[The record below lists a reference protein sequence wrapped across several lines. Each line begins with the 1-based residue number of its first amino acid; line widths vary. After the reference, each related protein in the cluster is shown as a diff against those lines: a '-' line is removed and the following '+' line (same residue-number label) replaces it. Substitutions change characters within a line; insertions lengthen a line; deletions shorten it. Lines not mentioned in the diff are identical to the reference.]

1 MPLSPRSMSKKQ
13 IQRKL
18 TIYFSA
24 MIVINSFVFWR
35 SAHGIAI
42 GLSDFASFYT
52 AAEILRD
59 GRGHQL
65 YDLNLQEEVQR
76 SVMPEAVKERGGIL
90 PFNHPAFEAIVFL
103 PLTAFSLH
111 TAFWIWFSINIGF
124 LFAVIWVLR
133 KYLPL
138 VGQAPFYLWAAGCL
152 AFPPIAIT
160 LIQGQDSIVLLF
172 FYCMA
177 FIALRREAEFSAGG
191 WIAAGLFKFQVSLPF
206 IVPLLLR
213 RRWRIIAGFSFVG
226 TLLVIISLATV
237 GFAGLLQYP
246 NYVWKLDHDPTFG
259 WLVPS
264 RTPNLHGLILSAP
277 LSSFPR
283 LCDALLAIFSGILV
297 AAGAFAWRTGS
308 TSNYGSLYRAFAGNL
323 LISVLLSYHILV
335 HDLSVLFLALLLV
348 AENAAGGLHSEEWVK
363 TLTWACVALLWS
375 PLYLILMRIHRLDL
389 LAIVFLILLGTVV
402 IQSPRGKPLGDQA
415 GQNPA
420 IS

>member
-1 MPLSPRSMSKKQ
+1 MLKKQ

-18 TIYFSA
+18 AIYFSSL
-24 MIVINSFVFWR
+24 IFINCFVFWR
-35 SAHGIAI
+35 SVNGIAI

-52 AAEILRD
+52 AAEILHD

-65 YDLNLQEEVQR
+65 YDLNLQEKVQR
-76 SVMPEAVKERGGIL
+76 SVMPEAVKARGGIL
-90 PFNHPAFEAIVFL
+90 PFNHPAFEAILFL
-103 PLTAFSLH
+103 PLTVFSLQ

-138 VGQAPFYLWAAGCL
+138 LGQAPFCLWVAACFS
-152 AFPPIAIT
+152 FPPIAIT

-172 FYCMA
+172 FYCTA

-213 RRWRIIAGFSFVG
+213 RRWRIIAGFCFVG
-226 TLLVIISLATV
+226 TLLVIISLGTV

-246 NYVWKLDHDPTFG
+246 NYVWKLDHDPNFG
-259 WLVPS
+259 WLVPF
-264 RTPNLHGLILSAP
+264 RTPNLRGLILSLP
-277 LSSFPR
+277 LSIYPR
-283 LCDALLAIFSGILV
+283 VCDALLAISSGILV
-297 AAGAFAWRTGS
+297 AAGAFVWGTGS
-308 TSNYGSLYRAFAGNL
+308 SPNYRSLYRAFAGNL

-348 AENAAGGLHSEEWVK
+348 AENAAGGLHGEGWVK
-363 TLTWACVALLWS
+363 TETWVCVALLWS
-375 PLYLILMRIHRLDL
+375 PVYFICMRIHRLDL

-402 IQSPRGKPLGDQA
+402 IQSPRGKPLGEQA
-415 GQNPA
+415 SQNPA

>member
-1 MPLSPRSMSKKQ
+1 MLKRQ

-18 TIYFSA
+18 TIYFSSL
-24 MIVINSFVFWR
+24 IFINCFVFWR
-35 SAHGIAI
+35 SANGIAI

-52 AAEILRD
+52 AAEILHD

-65 YDLNLQEEVQR
+65 YDLDLQEKVQR

-90 PFNHPAFEAIVFL
+90 PFNHPAFESIVFL
-103 PLTAFSLH
+103 PLTVFSLH
-111 TAFWIWFSINIGF
+111 IAFWIWFSINIGF

-138 VGQAPFYLWAAGCL
+138 LGQAPFYLWAAGCL
-152 AFPPIAIT
+152 SFPPIAIT

-177 FIALRREAEFSAGG
+177 FIALRRQTEFSAGG

-213 RRWRIIAGFSFVG
+213 RRWRIIAGFCFVG
-226 TLLVIISLATV
+226 TSLAIISLGTV
-237 GFAGLLQYP
+237 GFDGLLQYP
-246 NYVWKLDHDPTFG
+246 NYVWRLDHDPTFG
-259 WLVPS
+259 WLVPF
-264 RTPNLHGLILSAP
+264 RTPNLRGLILSLP
-277 LSSFPR
+277 LSSYPP
-283 LCDALLAIFSGILV
+283 LCDALLAILSVVLV

-308 TSNYGSLYRAFAGNL
+308 TPNYRSLYRAFAGNL
-323 LISVLLSYHILV
+323 LISVLLSYHILM

-348 AENAAGGLHSEEWVK
+348 VENAAGGLHGEGWVK
-363 TLTWACVALLWS
+363 TSTWACVALTWS
-375 PLYLILMRIHRLDL
+375 PLYFILMRFHRLDL

-402 IQSPRGKPLGDQA
+402 IQSSHGKPLGDQA
-415 GQNPA
+415 SQNPA